1 MFLRRNLFLQDVKGA
16 AAIEF
21 AAVALPLLLS
31 IFFVFCSGWVIYL
44 NQALDSATQRI
55 AREIMLG
62 HVQNGGASDLGAFKQ
77 RYVCP
82 NLPPA
87 LNCGD
92 TIVNLY
98 RPVNDASGKSGITP
112 FVLADATGLKMPTLS
127 SDAGTFDLGKQGD
140 YQYLLIVYPYTIFPS
155 DLARVF
161 GASATYNGQPAYL
174 MTATAVFRNE
184 QY

>member
-1 MFLRRNLFLQDVKGA
+1 MFRRRKLFLRDIKGA

-31 IFFVFCSGWVIYL
+31 ILFVFCSGWVIYL
-44 NQALDSATQRI
+44 TQALDSATQRI

-62 HVQNGGASDLGAFKQ
+62 HVQSGGTSDLGAFQ
-77 RYVCP
+77 ARYVCP

-87 LNCGD
+87 LNCAD

-98 RPVNDASGKSGITP
+98 RPVNGGSGGGMRA
-112 FVLADATGLKMPTLS
+112 FVLPDQTGLVMPTLS
-127 SDAGTFDLGKQGD
+127 NGAGTFDLGKQGD

-155 DLARVF
+155 GLARIF
-161 GASATYNGQPAYL
+161 GASATYHGQPAYL
-174 MTATAVFRNE
+174 LTATAVFRNE